1 MPLAHAPCSWEAM
14 TAISSDRSVSAEERH
29 RLGAVEHLKT
39 LCCLG
44 LPPESAMVAVVP
56 VLHEI
61 IPHDG
66 SRLALVAPDATITSG
81 YSENPA
87 SAAIF
92 RERLWRFMDDPTS
105 LMSLWVPGVRAVA
118 LGWALHRQGGDYLHS
133 GYYREIEAPLDSCW
147 LLDAMIGDGG
157 RTIGFVSLTRP
168 RSTRRFTV
176 DDLQLFDRLRPWLAH
191 AFRRS
196 PSDDSRQQD
205 EAPIATSGASIL
217 SGQVV
222 LTSEG
227 RIVYQTSGV
236 EQLLRILTGEP
247 SNYTRYVPVSDR
259 LPASVLK
266 LLQQITG
273 AANGSSNTPPRL
285 QVSTGYGVLTLE
297 AKWLVP
303 AGTLPEDAARDP
315 RACLIAVTIELRE
328 HPIAHAA
335 RVLRESGATAA
346 QTKVGIQ
353 LALGKTRPEIADEL
367 GLQLSS
373 VADHSKKLYQTL
385 DVHNSTALGTKI
397 WLNSHQDEARQGI
410 FPAPFSRAGFVVGKP
425 PYRSYPFTDKL
436 PDEKAAAEM
445 ERYARRGG
453 AGGEAASETST
464 GNGAA

>member
-1 MPLAHAPCSWEAM
+1 M
-14 TAISSDRSVSAEERH
+14 
-29 RLGAVEHLKT
+29 GAVEHLKA

-61 IPHDG
+61 IPHGG

-81 YSENPA
+81 YSENPE
-87 SAAIF
+87 SAAVF
-92 RERLWRFMDDPTS
+92 RERLWRFMDDPSS

-118 LGWALHRQGGDYLHS
+118 IGWALHRQGGEYLHT

-147 LLDAMIGDGG
+147 LLDAMIADGG
-157 RTIGFVSLTRP
+157 RTTGFVALTRP
-168 RSTRRFTV
+168 RSARRFTV
-176 DDLQLFDRLRPWLAH
+176 DDMQRLDGLRPWLAH
-191 AFRRS
+191 ALRRS
-196 PSDDSRQQD
+196 PSGDSRQED
-205 EAPIATSGASIL
+205 EALATSGAIVL

-236 EQLLRILTGEP
+236 EVLLRILTGEP
-247 SNYTRYVPVSDR
+247 TNYTRYVPVSDR
-259 LPASVLK
+259 LPASVLR
-266 LLQQITG
+266 LLRQITG
-273 AANGSSNTPPRL
+273 AANGTSNTPPRM
-285 QVSTGYGVLTLE
+285 QISTAYGVLILE

-328 HPIAHAA
+328 HAIAYAA

-346 QTKVGIQ
+346 QTKVGIH
-353 LALGKTRPEIADEL
+353 LALGKSRPEIADEL

-373 VADHSKKLYQTL
+373 VADHSKKLYQIL

-397 WLNSHQDEARQGI
+397 WLNPHQDEARQGVL
-410 FPAPFSRAGFVVGKP
+410 PAPFSSAGFV
-425 PYRSYPFTDKL
+425 REKL
-436 PDEKAAAEM
+436 PLALMPSPTSAPNEKAAAAM
-445 ERYARRGG
+445 ERCARRGD
-453 AGGEAASETST
+453 AGGGAISESPR

>member
-1 MPLAHAPCSWEAM
+1 M
-14 TAISSDRSVSAEERH
+14 
-29 RLGAVEHLKT
+29 GAVEHLKA

-44 LPPESAMVAVVP
+44 LPPESAMVAIVP

-61 IPHDG
+61 IPHGG
-66 SRLALVAPDATITSG
+66 SRISLVAPDATITSG
-81 YSENPA
+81 YSENPE
-87 SAAIF
+87 SAGIF
-92 RERLWRFMDDPTS
+92 RERLWRFMDDPSS

-118 LGWALHRQGGDYLHS
+118 LGWALHRQGGDYLHT

-157 RTIGFVSLTRP
+157 RTIGFVALTRP
-168 RSTRRFTV
+168 RSARRFTV

-191 AFRRS
+191 ALRRS
-196 PSDDSRQQD
+196 PSGDSRRED
-205 EAPIATSGASIL
+205 EAPIATSGATVL

-236 EQLLRILTGEP
+236 EILLRALTGEP
-247 SNYTRYVPVSDR
+247 GNYTRHVPVSDR

-266 LLQQITG
+266 LLRQITG
-273 AANGSSNTPPRL
+273 AANGTSNTPPRM
-285 QVSTGYGVLTLE
+285 QISTAFGVLTLE

-328 HPIAHAA
+328 HAIAYAA

-346 QTKVGIQ
+346 QTKVGIH
-353 LALGKTRPEIADEL
+353 LALGKSRPEIADEL

-373 VADHSKKLYQTL
+373 VADHSKKLYQLL

-397 WLNSHQDEARQGI
+397 WLNPHQDEARQGV
-410 FPAPFSRAGFVVGKP
+410 FPSPFSSAGFVREGL
-425 PYRSYPFTDKL
+425 PYRS
-436 PDEKAAAEM
+436 
-445 ERYARRGG
+445 
-453 AGGEAASETST
+453 
-464 GNGAA
+464 